1 MSESED
7 AKLRAAV
14 HRALDTE
21 PGPSERVESDV
32 FARIAASQRRP
43 DHRDRPAGGRWER
56 IAEWLRAPLIPRWA
70 QVAAIALIVVES
82 GLLLRGL
89 APNQVDITA
98 RAVAPVATRL
108 RVTFESTTTEAQI
121 RSLLVELQ
129 GRITDGP
136 NSKGEYVVEV
146 SNPDPKAVAAALG
159 ASRSMLRSIERE
171 SP

>member
-7 AKLRAAV
+7 AKLRAAM

-21 PGPSERVESDV
+21 PGPSARVENEV
-32 FARIAASQRRP
+32 FARIANSGRRAEP
-43 DHRDRPAGGRWER
+43 RGGWWSNM
-56 IAEWLRAPLIPRWA
+56 AEWLRAPLIPRWA

-82 GLLLRGL
+82 GLLLRGM

-98 RAVAPVATRL
+98 RAVTPVATRL
-108 RVTFESTTTEAQI
+108 RVTFEPTTTEAQI
-121 RSLLVELQ
+121 RSLLVDLQ

-136 NSKGEYVVEV
+136 NSKGEYVIEV